1 MRSMGKKRRR
11 ARRDVMTMC
20 RNLLV
25 RANCWRKFVSTCN
38 SVPHFL
44 KRTSDRGPA
53 GGDRNVIFFHMPGV
67 VLGRGKPMRR
77 RDFIGLLGG
86 AVAVASR
93 PLPVFAQIS
102 SKRPL
107 IAAQIGGSKTATYRF
122 FGGFSQGMR
131 ELGYVEGHD
140 YGFEVRYA
148 DGNVSRIPPQ
158 IEELVRMKPDII
170 LSGTTAGVIAA
181 KKLSN
186 TVPIVCGDLTNP
198 IEFGLA
204 ASYARPGGNVT
215 GVLVTVEDLPTK
227 LLALA
232 VEVIPGAKKIG
243 LLVHSDNPIQPALQR
258 SLDASV
264 NALGVELTVL
274 EIASAQDLHAAFQR
288 LARERVKVVLMLLDF
303 MFLNERKRIALF
315 AMAERLPT
323 MSAFRENV
331 EDGGLMSY
339 GTNLRESWRRTAS
352 FVDKILKGAK
362 PGIWPLEFPTKLE
375 LFIILPTAQAL
386 NLPFPPTLLP
396 GADGVIE

>member
-1 MRSMGKKRRR
+1 
-11 ARRDVMTMC
+11 
-20 RNLLV
+20 
-25 RANCWRKFVSTCN
+25 
-38 SVPHFL
+38 
-44 KRTSDRGPA
+44 
-53 GGDRNVIFFHMPGV
+53 
-67 VLGRGKPMRR
+67 MRR
-77 RDFIGLLGG
+77 RQFIALLGG
-86 AVAVASR
+86 ATAVASR
-93 PLPVFAQIS
+93 PLPAFAQTS

-107 IAAQIGGSKTATYRF
+107 IAAQLGGSKAETDRF
-122 FGGFSQGMR
+122 FGGFFQGMR
-131 ELGYVEGHD
+131 ELGYVEGQD

-148 DGNVSRIPPQ
+148 DGNVSRIPPL

-186 TVPIVCGDLTNP
+186 TMPIVSGDLINP
-198 IEFGLA
+198 IEFGWA

-243 LLVHSDNPIQPALQR
+243 LMVHSANPIAPALQR
-258 SLDASV
+258 GLDASV
-264 NALGVELTVL
+264 NALGVQLTVL
-274 EIASAQDLHAAFQR
+274 EVASADDLHAAFQR
-288 LARERVKVVLMLLDF
+288 LARERVNVVLMLPDF

-323 MSAFRENV
+323 MSPFRENV

-362 PGIWPLEFPTKLE
+362 PGDLPIEFPTKLE
-375 LFIILPTAQAL
+375 LLINLTAAKAL
-386 NLPFPPTLLP
+386 ELTIPPTLLAR
-396 GADGVIE
+396 ADEVIE

>member
-1 MRSMGKKRRR
+1 
-11 ARRDVMTMC
+11 
-20 RNLLV
+20 
-25 RANCWRKFVSTCN
+25 
-38 SVPHFL
+38 
-44 KRTSDRGPA
+44 
-53 GGDRNVIFFHMPGV
+53 
-67 VLGRGKPMRR
+67 MRR
-77 RDFIGLLGG
+77 RQFIALLGG
-86 AVAVASR
+86 AAAVASR
-93 PLPVFAQIS
+93 PLPAFAQTS
-102 SKRPL
+102 TKRPL
-107 IAAQIGGSKTATYRF
+107 IAAQLGGSKAETDRF

-131 ELGYVEGHD
+131 ELGYVEGQD

-148 DGNVSRIPPQ
+148 DGNVSRIPPL

-186 TVPIVCGDLTNP
+186 TMPIVSGDLINP
-198 IEFGLA
+198 IEFGWA

-243 LLVHSDNPIQPALQR
+243 LMVHSANPIAPALQR
-258 SLDASV
+258 GLDASV
-264 NALGVELTVL
+264 NALGVQLTVL
-274 EIASAQDLHAAFQR
+274 EVASADDLHAAFQR
-288 LARERVKVVLMLLDF
+288 LARERVNVVLMLPDF

-323 MSAFRENV
+323 MSPFRENV

-362 PGIWPLEFPTKLE
+362 PGDLPIEFPTKLE
-375 LFIILPTAQAL
+375 LLINLTAAKAL
-386 NLPFPPTLLP
+386 ELTIPPTLLAR
-396 GADGVIE
+396 ADEVIE